1 MGSLPWHNR
10 PGFREMS
17 DEDVSAA
24 NGSARPG
31 DVTRWLEA
39 WSGGDAGAF
48 DRLFPILYPE
58 LKRLANRQLRHE
70 RAGHTLQPTALVHE
84 AFLELVGQRRARFE
98 SRQHFLA
105 VAAFVMR
112 RILTEHART
121 HAAAKRGGGVRPVEL
136 PDALAVDAA
145 GLEEILAVDQALDRL
160 AAIDPRAAKVVVL
173 RYFGGLSHDEAAG
186 ALGVSEI
193 TVKRDW
199 AVAKAWLRRELA
211 AS

>member
-1 MGSLPWHNR
+1 
-10 PGFREMS
+10 MS
-17 DEDVSAA
+17 DEED
-24 NGSARPG
+24 SARPD

-39 WSGGDAGAF
+39 WSGGDASAF

-58 LKRLANRQLRHE
+58 LKRLANRQLRNE
-70 RAGHTLQPTALVHE
+70 RVGHTLQPTALVHE
-84 AFLELVGQRRARFE
+84 VFLELVGQRRARFA

-112 RILTEHART
+112 RILTEHARA

-136 PDALAVDAA
+136 PDELAVDAA

>member
-1 MGSLPWHNR
+1 MN
-10 PGFREMS
+10 
-17 DEDVSAA
+17 DEDLSAGQ
-24 NGSARPG
+24 GSTGPE

-39 WSGGDAGAF
+39 WSAGDAGAF
-48 DRLFPILYPE
+48 DRLFPVLYPE
-58 LKRLANRQLRHE
+58 LKRLANRQLRRE
-70 RAGHTLQPTALVHE
+70 RTGHTLQTTALVHE
-84 AFLELVGQRRARFE
+84 AFLELVGQKRAHFG

-112 RILTEHART
+112 RILTEHARS

-136 PDALAVDAA
+136 PDELAVDAA
-145 GLEEILAVDQALDRL
+145 GLEEILAVDEALNRL
-160 AAIDPRAAKVVVL
+160 ATIDPRAAKVVVL

-199 AVAKAWLRRELA
+199 AAAKAWLRRELA
-211 AS
+211 TS

>member
-1 MGSLPWHNR
+1 
-10 PGFREMS
+10 MS
-17 DEDVSAA
+17 DEDARAA
-24 NGSARPG
+24 SPGRPD
-31 DVTRWLEA
+31 DVTLWLEA
-39 WSGGDAGAF
+39 WSGGDADAF
-48 DRLFPILYPE
+48 ERLFPILYPE
-58 LKRLANRQLRHE
+58 LKRLANRQMRGE
-70 RAGHTLQPTALVHE
+70 RAGHTLQTTALVHE
-84 AFLELVGQRRARFE
+84 VFLELVGQRRARFE

-112 RILTEHART
+112 RILTEHARS

-136 PDALAVDAA
+136 PDDFAIETAK
-145 GLEEILAVDQALDRL
+145 LEEILAVDQAIDRL

-173 RYFGGLSHDEAAG
+173 RYFGGLSHDETAG
-186 ALGVSEI
+186 ALGVSGI